1 MLVVA
6 VEVMGAE
13 VVAVEEVVGLVEKF
27 VVLLLEVGVVDVVS
41 VKVVLIFAV

>member
-13 VVAVEEVVGLVEKF
+13 EVAVEEVVGLVEKF
-27 VVLLLEVGVVDVVS
+27 VVLQLEVVVVDVVS